1 MLNVTRCYLTR
12 KILPSPKGSTV
23 NMSQL
28 SAEAEIESL
37 LKQLLRSI
45 NDKIT
50 AAPSTECAEEVLLHL
65 EETDKN
71 FHK

>member
-1 MLNVTRCYLTR
+1 MLLGYNIPLSLKY
-12 KILPSPKGSTV
+12 STV

-28 SAEAEIESL
+28 SVDDEMESL
-37 LKQLLRSI
+37 LKELLRSI
-45 NDKIT
+45 DDKIT
-50 AAPSTECAEEVLLHL
+50 GAPSTDNAEEVLLHL

>member
-1 MLNVTRCYLTR
+1 
-12 KILPSPKGSTV
+12 
-23 NMSQL
+23 MSEL
-28 SAEAEIESL
+28 SADGDMGFL
-37 LKQLLRSI
+37 LKELLRSI

-50 AAPSTECAEEVLLHL
+50 GAPSTGGAEEVLLHL